1 MSCNI
6 CEDDYGMCWCE
17 NDCSY
22 NICQDCC
29 NNLKKNECP
38 QCKGSIQLN
47 WFFAGKIV
55 KEKSEEEEGFIGFIQ
70 KINTSKRRIVA
81 HDNDI
86 NYNYITREKNGGLD
100 IDKKNI
106 IRYDDYLNPS
116 YQLGV
121 LEINKTTNLTGPF
134 VIVNECP
141 QHMVWESGH
150 IKDVTNIID
159 TVNERNKEM
168 IENCHVFSLEVNK
181 DCDCFRSLV
190 EWGIALEM
198 GKIMILEIS
207 LNNPKIKEFYTYVSD
222 SIKSF
227 EKLSFY
233 KREAILCSHPSLNM
247 NYKQYKKHMEKII
260 SLKKS
265 HLGKGNKEIS
275 MTDEETSLSYAY
287 ENGDSNND
295 SDREDWSGYGS
306 HVG

>member
-1 MSCNI
+1 MSCDI
-6 CEDDYGMCWCE
+6 CDDDYGMRWCE

-22 NICQDCC
+22 NICQYCC
-29 NNLKKNECP
+29 NKLKKNECP

-47 WFFAGKIV
+47 WFFAGKIIDDDDGDWV
-55 KEKSEEEEGFIGFIQ
+55 

-81 HDNDI
+81 NDYEI
-86 NYNYITREKNGGLD
+86 NNDFITKDKNGGLD

-106 IRYDDYLNPS
+106 IRYDDYINPS

-121 LEINKTTNLTGPF
+121 LKINKTTNLTGPF
-134 VIVNECP
+134 VIVDECP
-141 QHMVWESGH
+141 GHMCWGSGN

-159 TVNERNKEM
+159 TVNKRNKEM
-168 IENCHVFSLEVNK
+168 IEKCHVFSLEVNK

-207 LNNPKIKEFYTYVSD
+207 MNNPKIKEFYTYVSD

-260 SLKKS
+260 SLKK
-265 HLGKGNKEIS
+265 
-275 MTDEETSLSYAY
+275 
-287 ENGDSNND
+287 
-295 SDREDWSGYGS
+295 REDGGS
-306 HVG
+306 TWLG